1 MRGYRF
7 VASVLLAGVFVGGL
21 VTGTSALLGR
31 SDCLPETSARP
42 PWVLS
47 SCEDLVRSLAVRT
60 GIAAGIATVFVLLL
74 VTGLMRTSQRIE
86 EDRHA
91 EAIERYREGRPVE

>member
-7 VASVLLAGVFVGGL
+7 VVSVLLAGVFVGGL

-31 SDCLPETSARP
+31 SDCPDSEASG
-42 PWVLS
+42 LS
-47 SCEDLVRSLAVRT
+47 MQSCEGLVRSLAVRT
-60 GIAAGIATVFVLLL
+60 GVAAGIATIFVLLL

-86 EDRHA
+86 EDRRA
-91 EAIERYREGRPVE
+91 EEIERYREGRPSE

>member
-1 MRGYRF
+1 MKGYRF

-31 SDCLPETSARP
+31 SDCPDSEAP
-42 PWVLS
+42 GLS
-47 SCEDLVRSLAVRT
+47 MQSCEGLVRSLAVRT
-60 GIAAGIATVFVLLL
+60 GIAAGIATIFVLLL

-91 EAIERYREGRPVE
+91 EAIERYREGRPSE